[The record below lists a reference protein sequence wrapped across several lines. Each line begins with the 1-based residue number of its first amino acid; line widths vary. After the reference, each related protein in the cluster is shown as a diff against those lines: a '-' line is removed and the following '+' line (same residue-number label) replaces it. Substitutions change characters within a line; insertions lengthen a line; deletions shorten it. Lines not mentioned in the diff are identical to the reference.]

1 MPAYQRARRGMVGPF
16 QIPQPFPH
24 LTAYENVLVAAT
36 YGGGLPGAA
45 ASDWAME
52 VLRRTSLVGKADRV
66 ASALPLID
74 RKRLEFAKALASK
87 SRLILLDEIAAG
99 LTEPFDDDDI
109 VDTSAE
115 RIARLGLRMVPE
127 DALPAFRFERS
138 NIARLAIAQAL
149 AGANSRPS
157 STPPAPWSAICWRP
171 PKRWRRFRSRS
182 SSSGWPPAPCP
193 LARSRSVMAAGP
205 HS

>member
-1 MPAYQRARRGMVGPF
+1 
-16 QIPQPFPH
+16 
-24 LTAYENVLVAAT
+24 
-36 YGGGLPGAA
+36 
-45 ASDWAME
+45 ME

-66 ASALPLID
+66 ARALPLID

-115 RIARLGLRMVPE
+115 RIARLGLGMAPK

-171 PKRWRRFRSRS
+171 PKPWRRF
-182 SSSGWPPAPCP
+182 
-193 LARSRSVMAAGP
+193 
-205 HS
+205 